1 MNDLI
6 LHHYDSS
13 PFAEKVRLMLGYKSL
28 AWTSVK
34 VPRIMPKPD
43 VVALTGGYRRTPFLQ
58 IGADIYCDTALIA
71 RVLEARQP
79 GPTLFP
85 TSAPLAPM
93 LAHWADSTLFWT
105 VIPYT
110 MQPAGAEAMFA
121 GSPPEAIKAFA
132 ADRAPFTATMKRLT
146 VPDATVQLQGY
157 LAALER
163 QLQLG
168 HPWLCGAEAS
178 IADFS
183 VAHCLWFFRRVPPVA
198 GILTPF
204 PALSAWLD
212 TMLALGHGRPE
223 PMSSEDAVRLAA
235 ETVGFAAT
243 EVQPGLGFEAGQAVS
258 VAATDYGV
266 DPVAGTLAGLSAT
279 EVVLRRQDP
288 RAGTVHVHF
297 PRIGYQLKAD
307 PT

>member
-13 PFAEKVRLMLGYKSL
+13 PFAEKVRLMLGYKGL

-43 VVALTGGYRRTPFLQ
+43 VVALTGGYRRTPILQ
-58 IGADIYCDTALIA
+58 VGADIYCDTALIA
-71 RVLEARQP
+71 QVLELRQP
-79 GPTLFP
+79 APSLFP
-85 TSAPLAPM
+85 ASAPLAPL

-105 VIPYT
+105 VIPYA
-110 MQPAGAEAMFA
+110 MQPAGAAAMFA
-121 GSPPEAIKAFA
+121 GTSPEAIKAFA
-132 ADRAPFTATMKRLT
+132 ADRAPFTSTLKRLT
-146 VPDATVQLQGY
+146 VADATAQLQGY
-157 LAALER
+157 LAALEG
-163 QLQLG
+163 QLLLG

-183 VAHCLWFFRRVPPVA
+183 VAHCLWFFRRLPPVA
-198 GILTPF
+198 GILAPF
-204 PALSAWLD
+204 PALWAWLD
-212 TMLALGHGRPE
+212 RLLAIGHGRPE
-223 PMSSEDAVRLAA
+223 TMASEDAVRLAA
-235 ETVGFAAT
+235 ETVGYAAT
-243 EVQPGLGFEAGQAVS
+243 EVLPGLGFEPDQAIS

-279 EVVLRRQDP
+279 EVVLRRHDL

-297 PRIGYQLKAD
+297 PRIGYQIKAD
-307 PT
+307 KT

>member
-13 PFAEKVRLMLGYKSL
+13 PFAEKLRLMLGYKGL
-28 AWTSVK
+28 AWTSVQ

-71 RVLEARQP
+71 QVLEWRQP
-79 GPTLFP
+79 GPSLFP
-85 TSAPLAPM
+85 ASAPLAPM

-110 MQPAGAEAMFA
+110 MQPAGAAAMFA
-121 GSPPEAIKAFA
+121 GTSPEAIKAFA
-132 ADRAPFTATMKRLT
+132 ADRAPFTSTLKRLT
-146 VPDATVQLQGY
+146 VADATVQLQGY

-168 HPWLCGAEAS
+168 HPWLCGADAS

-183 VAHCLWFFRRVPPVA
+183 VAHCLWFFRRLPPVA
-198 GILTPF
+198 GILAPF

-212 TMLALGHGRPE
+212 RLLAIGHGRPE
-223 PMSSEDAVRLAA
+223 PMSSADAVHLAA
-235 ETVGFAAT
+235 ETVGYAAT
-243 EVQPGLGFEAGQAVS
+243 EVLPGLGFEPDQAVS

-266 DPVAGTLAGLSAT
+266 DPVSGTLAGLSET
-279 EVVLRRQDP
+279 EVVLRRHDL

-297 PRIGYQLKAD
+297 PRIGYQIKAEK
-307 PT
+307 T